1 MCGPLRL
8 SLIYLGSGIIGNMAS
23 AIFVPFR
30 AESGPAGSQFGLLA
44 ALVIEAVNVWPMLTR
59 LFAFPNSLVV
69 KSFAV
74 ADAKSTLTLFIG
86 PSSIGPIICNC
97 RSYNVIL
104 VCLVPWPCRS
114 TWVEV

>member
-44 ALVIEAVNVWPMLTR
+44 ALVVEAVNVWPMLTR
-59 LFAFPNSLVV
+59 LFFIFY
-69 KSFAV
+69 FARRKQIEF
-74 ADAKSTLTLFIG
+74 ADGVHLQGYL
-86 PSSIGPIICNC
+86 
-97 RSYNVIL
+97 IL
-104 VCLVPWPCRS
+104 
-114 TWVEV
+114 